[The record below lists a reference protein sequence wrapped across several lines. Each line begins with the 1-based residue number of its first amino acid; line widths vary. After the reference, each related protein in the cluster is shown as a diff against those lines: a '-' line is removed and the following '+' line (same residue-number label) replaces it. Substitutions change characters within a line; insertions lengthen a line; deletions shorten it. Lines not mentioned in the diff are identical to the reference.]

1 VRRDHAGRALLN
13 RQRDRCCAVLAS
25 VPPDAPTLCAGWTA
39 FDLAAH
45 LDALCR
51 DALSWPGIAL
61 PWFEPVTARRA
72 ARLQAWLGY
81 TGLID
86 RLRTGS
92 PVIPPFGLDPWQG
105 WGHHLGEWFVHTE
118 DVRRANHL
126 PAPERDAALSEAL
139 WLRVQ
144 VAARILHRRDREGLV
159 LRHSDGRSAVVVDGP
174 APVVVTGEPAELMV
188 WVYRGRAAEVVI
200 T

>member
-1 VRRDHAGRALLN
+1 MRRDHAGRALLY

-51 DALSWPGIAL
+51 DPLSWPGIAVRWL
-61 PWFEPVTARRA
+61 APVTQRRA
-72 ARLQAWLGY
+72 ARLQHRLGY
-81 TGLID
+81 PALVE
-86 RLRTGS
+86 RLQTRS
-92 PVIPPFGLDPWQG
+92 AVIPVFGLDPWQG

-126 PAPERDAALSEAL
+126 PAAEPDAALSEAL

-144 VAARILHRRDREGLV
+144 VAARILHRRDRDGLV

-188 WVYRGRAAEVVI
+188 WVYRAGSADVVI
-200 T
+200 A